1 MLFLLILNEGHEI
14 FDRVTILLNCQT
26 VDVLFANSEVLVSVF
41 GQHAH
46 DLFFEVF
53 FVDILVLMLALL

>member
-1 MLFLLILNEGHEI
+1 MFFLLILNEGHEV
-14 FDRVTILLNCQT
+14 FDRVNILFYCQT

-53 FVDILVLMLALL
+53 FVYILVLKLAFL